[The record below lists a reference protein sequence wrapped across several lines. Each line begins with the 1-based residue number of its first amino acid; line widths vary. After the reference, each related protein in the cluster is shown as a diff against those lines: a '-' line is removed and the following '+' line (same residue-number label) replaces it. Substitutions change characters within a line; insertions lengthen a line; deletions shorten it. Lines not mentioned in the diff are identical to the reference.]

1 MFMTYVLWLAIQMV
15 LSYAAGALVV
25 GFAAAL
31 SNMRRGR
38 GVDWEGVGMVARE
51 QRTQIQRS

>member
-1 MFMTYVLWLAIQMV
+1 MTYVLWLAIQMV